1 MSTIYTHRSSN
12 VRKTWLIMSA
22 FFVFIILVGW
32 VYAQAMQT
40 PSVVYIAVAFA
51 LIMNIASYWY
61 SDKLVLMMTHAKEV
75 QKRDA
80 PELYRIVEN
89 LAITAGLPT
98 PKVYIINEP
107 APNAFATGRDEKH
120 AVVAVTAGLL
130 ERLDKVEL
138 EAVLAHELSH
148 IGNKDMLVS
157 TIAVVLVGFVALL
170 SDFFLRWTIF
180 GGRGRSNERGD
191 GRIQML
197 FLVIGIALAI
207 LAPIIATLLRLAV
220 SRSREFLADASA
232 VMLTRHPEALA
243 TALEKISSDPRQ
255 LRTAN
260 HATAHLFIANPFRNG
275 GKKGFL
281 TKLFMTHPPVEERT
295 RALREMN
302 V

>member
-1 MSTIYTHRSSN
+1 MATIYTHQDSN
-12 VRKTWLIMSA
+12 VRKTWFIMSA
-22 FFVFIILVGW
+22 FLVFIILVGW

-40 PSVVYIAVAFA
+40 PGALYVAVAFA
-51 LIMNIASYWY
+51 LIMNVASYWY

-130 ERLDKVEL
+130 EQLDKVEL

-180 GGRGRSNERGD
+180 GGGGRRDDRGD
-191 GRIQML
+191 GRIQAL

-260 HATAHLFIANPFRNG
+260 HATAHLFIANPFKN
-275 GKKGFL
+275 GKKTGFL

>member
-1 MSTIYTHRSSN
+1 MSTIYAHQASN
-12 VRKTWLIMSA
+12 VRKTWVIMSA
-22 FFVFIILVGW
+22 FLVFIILVGW
-32 VYAQAMQT
+32 VFAQAMQT
-40 PSVVYIAVAFA
+40 PGALYIAVAFA
-51 LIMNIASYWY
+51 LIMNVASYWY
-61 SDKLVLMMTHAKEV
+61 SDKLVLMMTRAKEV
-75 QKRDA
+75 QKKDA

-130 ERLDKVEL
+130 QRLDKAEL

-157 TIAVVLVGFVALL
+157 TVAVVLVGFVALL
-170 SDFFLRWTIF
+170 SDFFLRWTMY
-180 GGRGRSNERGD
+180 GGRGRRDDRGD
-191 GRIQML
+191 GRAQVL
-197 FLVIGIALAI
+197 FLVIGIVLAI
-207 LAPIIATLLRLAV
+207 LAPLVATLLRLAV
-220 SRSREFLADASA
+220 SRSREFLADASGA
-232 VMLTRHPEALA
+232 MLTRHPEALA
-243 TALEKISSDPRQ
+243 TALEKIAQDPNE

-260 HATAHLFIANPFRNG
+260 HATAHLFFANPFKNG
-275 GKKGFL
+275 EKKGFL